1 MAEKLLNIK
10 RAKLLKLLLLGVAI
24 FILAMV
30 VYFPDYSK
38 LKNLKEEN
46 QKLIKKIDNLKKDII
61 DYEMKNKKLEE
72 NSYFYEKIAREKLGV
87 AREDEIVVDIE
98 E

>member
-1 MAEKLLNIK
+1 MAEKLLSTK
-10 RAKLLKLLLLGVAI
+10 RAKFIKLLLLGVVI
-24 FILAMV
+24 FILAMI

-38 LKNLKEEN
+38 LKKLRKEN
-46 QKLIKKIDNLKKDII
+46 QKLIGKIDSLKKEIVNYQI
-61 DYEMKNKKLEE
+61 KNKKLKED
-72 NSYFYEKIAREKLGV
+72 SFIYEKIAREKLGV

>member
-1 MAEKLLNIK
+1 MVEKLLNIK
-10 RAKLLKLLLLGVAI
+10 RAKLLKLLFLGVVI
-24 FILAMV
+24 FTLVMM

-61 DYEMKNKKLEE
+61 DYEIKNRKLEE

>member
-1 MAEKLLNIK
+1 MAGKLLNIK
-10 RAKLLKLLLLGVAI
+10 RAKLLKILFLAVAVFVLG
-24 FILAMV
+24 MV
-30 VYFPDYSK
+30 IYFPDYSK
-38 LKNLKEEN
+38 LKNLKKEN
-46 QKLIKKIDNLKKDII
+46 KKLIKKIDNLKKEII
-61 DYEMKNKKLEE
+61 DYEAKNKKLKE

>member
-10 RAKLLKLLLLGVAI
+10 RAKFLKLLLLGVAI
-24 FILAMV
+24 FILAMI

-61 DYEMKNKKLEE
+61 NYEIKNKKLEE

-87 AREDEIVVDIE
+87 AREDEILVDIE